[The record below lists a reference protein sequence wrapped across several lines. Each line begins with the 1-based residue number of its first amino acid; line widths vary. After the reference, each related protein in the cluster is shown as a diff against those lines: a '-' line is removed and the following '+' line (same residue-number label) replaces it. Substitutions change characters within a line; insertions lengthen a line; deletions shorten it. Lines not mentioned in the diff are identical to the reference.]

1 MTQIGLRQASMGL
14 GPVFLK
20 DDIDAAIYKVQ
31 IAEFGHVIDY
41 EYNLRRSALYFGGPA
56 LTVIQHGESVMAK
69 NENDFTTKPPTIGAP
84 SLGQIPPVTPQ
95 PVGEQVEE
103 QHQKK
108 PEEANDAKDQDPA

>member
-20 DDIDAAIYKVQ
+20 EEVDAAIHK
-31 IAEFGHVIDY
+31 I
-41 EYNLRRSALYFGGPA
+41 
-56 LTVIQHGESVMAK
+56 GESVMT
-69 NENDFTTKPPTIGAP
+69 NFTAKPPTIGAP

-103 QHQKK
+103 KHEKK
-108 PEEANDAKDQDPA
+108 PVEANDAKDQDPT